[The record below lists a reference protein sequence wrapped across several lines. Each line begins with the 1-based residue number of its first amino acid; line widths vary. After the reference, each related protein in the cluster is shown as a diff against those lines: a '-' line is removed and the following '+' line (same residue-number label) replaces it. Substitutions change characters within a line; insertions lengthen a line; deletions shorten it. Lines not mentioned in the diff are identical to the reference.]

1 MSSPA
6 RPTERRR
13 RGLLVA
19 AATVLAGLALWGPA
33 TAAER
38 TGDGGTAAGGV
49 AAGDPAHAPAHAPAA
64 AGEPAGAVDR
74 PSVRLLAL
82 VSTVCL
88 AGAVVGAV
96 QTLTV
101 KQVYPA
107 EKV

>member
-49 AAGDPAHAPAHAPAA
+49 AAGDPAGDPAHAPVA
-64 AGEPAGAVDR
+64 AGEPAGTVDR
-74 PSVRLLAL
+74 PSVRLLGL

-96 QTLTV
+96 QTLAV
-101 KQVYPA
+101 KRVVSV

>member
-1 MSSPA
+1 M
-6 RPTERRR
+6 
-13 RGLLVA
+13 A

-49 AAGDPAHAPAHAPAA
+49 AAGGVVADPAHAPVA
-64 AGEPAGAVDR
+64 AGEPAGTVDT

-88 AGAVVGAV
+88 AGAAVGAV

-101 KQVYPA
+101 KRVRPA